1 MYGKML
7 NEGFNQHELE
17 KDEGR
22 TDSTWEE
29 WIKDNVGISSPQGR
43 KIRAVANLLV
53 PYPGF
58 MRLGLSFSEVYSRRK
73 QIAVML
79 AAPNQHGAITGSRSK
94 RVTRS
99 RSNAHQQS
107 FNKKLR

>member
-1 MYGKML
+1 ML
-7 NEGFNQHELE
+7 NEAFAQHELE

-29 WIKDNVGISSPQGR
+29 WLKDNVGISSPQGR
-43 KIRAVANLLV
+43 KIRNIASLLG

-79 AAPNQHGAITGSRSK
+79 KAPS
-94 RVTRS
+94 
-99 RSNAHQQS
+99 QQWS
-107 FNKKLR
+107 SYWQQG